1 MHINYHVERFL
12 RQSGLSP
19 TKFGRMAVG
28 DPRLVHDM
36 RKGRE
41 IGERMA
47 NRLRNFMASYRTP
60 EQMRE
65 RIAA

>member
-12 RQSGLSP
+12 RQTGLSP
-19 TKFGRMAVG
+19 TKFGRIAVG

-36 RKGRE
+36 RKGCE

-47 NRLRNFMASYRTP
+47 NRLRDFMAD
-60 EQMRE
+60 
-65 RIAA
+65 

>member
-1 MHINYHVERFL
+1 
-12 RQSGLSP
+12 
-19 TKFGRMAVG
+19 
-28 DPRLVHDM
+28 VHDM
-36 RKGRE
+36 RNGRE

-47 NRLRNFMASYRTP
+47 NRLRGFMADYREP